1 MKKLEV
7 ATPGGAKIKERSL
20 GPPLFA
26 PGRGRCSPRRACGLP
41 GTAPMGVA
49 GAPSARACCCV
60 LCGAALQCRAP
71 RCCVA
76 VARSRTN
83 AIVLCCGVL
92 VCSAVLCCVHMCGVQ
107 GKSRALHNTICQRAL
122 SIVSAVRPTPRAMQ
136 HRQHRRIATSLLV
149 ASGDAVSH
157 HVVCDGPLSSC

>member
-1 MKKLEV
+1 
-7 ATPGGAKIKERSL
+7 
-20 GPPLFA
+20 
-26 PGRGRCSPRRACGLP
+26 
-41 GTAPMGVA
+41 MGVA

-92 VCSAVLCCVHMCGVQ
+92 VCCAVLCCVHMCGVQ

-136 HRQHRRIATSLLV
+136 RRQHRRIATSLLV
-149 ASGDAVSH
+149 ASGDAVSETL
-157 HVVCDGPLSSC
+157 LSV

>member
-1 MKKLEV
+1 MFAQRARPLQPAARV
-7 ATPGGAKIKERSL
+7 QGAGDRNHGCCRFSVCACL
-20 GPPLFA
+20 LLRPV
-26 PGRGRCSPRRACGLP
+26 RGC
-41 GTAPMGVA
+41 APMSCA
-49 GAPSARACCCV
+49 AV
-60 LCGAALQCRAP
+60 LP
-71 RCCVA
+71 CCVA

-92 VCSAVLCCVHMCGVQ
+92 VCSAVLRSVHMCGNQ

-122 SIVSAVRPTPRAMQ
+122 SVVSAVCPTLRAMQ

>member
-1 MKKLEV
+1 
-7 ATPGGAKIKERSL
+7 
-20 GPPLFA
+20 
-26 PGRGRCSPRRACGLP
+26 
-41 GTAPMGVA
+41 MGVA
-49 GAPSARACCCV
+49 GAPSARACRCI
-60 LCGAALQCRAP
+60 LCGAALHCRAP

-122 SIVSAVRPTPRAMQ
+122 SIVSAVCPMLRAMQ
-136 HRQHRRIATSLLV
+136 HRQHRLIATSL
-149 ASGDAVSH
+149 ASLL
-157 HVVCDGPLSSC
+157 VVCVQALLSARSALEGARPKAAGLLLSHGSLDL